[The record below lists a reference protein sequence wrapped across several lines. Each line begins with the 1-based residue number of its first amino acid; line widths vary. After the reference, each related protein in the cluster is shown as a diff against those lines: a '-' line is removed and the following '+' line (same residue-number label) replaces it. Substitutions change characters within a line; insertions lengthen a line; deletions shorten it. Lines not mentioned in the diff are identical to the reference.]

1 VSSAIDVALTA
12 GDILLGRWGERGA
25 GLRTKTTDTD
35 IVLDADRA
43 AEDAAVGIVRT
54 TYPADAVLAE
64 EGSSGSGT
72 SGRTW
77 YIDPLDGTVNYFYG
91 LPHFAAAVACE
102 DADGL
107 VCGVVLDVWR
117 QELFA
122 AIRGGGAW
130 SFDEHAMHEVGG
142 LAALREEWSTE
153 RGHRLGTTRL
163 SDVAHALVATGFAYA
178 PAARDEQARILNG
191 VLGRIRDIRRFGSA
205 QLDLAS
211 VAAGKMD
218 AYFESV
224 DKPWDWKAG
233 ALLVREAGGRVT
245 ELEQKRPGQP
255 HIVASGAVVH
265 DALVALIRN
274 AVQSH

>member
-1 VSSAIDVALTA
+1 MESLTLA
-12 GDILLGRWGERGA
+12 RGA
-25 GLRTKTTDTD
+25 LESMLAHARETHPEECCG
-35 IVLDADRA
+35 
-43 AEDAAVGIVRT
+43 
-54 TYPADAVLAE
+54 AVLV
-64 EGSSGSGT
+64 EG
-72 SGRTW
+72 GRDVVRRFTN
-77 YIDPLDGTVNYFYG
+77 IQGRLHREDPATQ
-91 LPHFAAAVACE
+91 PR
-102 DADGL
+102 DA
-107 VCGVVLDVWR
+107 R
-117 QELFA
+117 TAYAPEPRELFA

-153 RGHRLGTTRL
+153 RGHRLGTTQL
-163 SDVAHALVATGFAYA
+163 SDVAHALVATGFAYV

-255 HIVASGAVVH
+255 HVVASGALVH